1 VAALPEPRPGKTMR
15 KDSAFQATA
24 KLPLHISRHRP
35 SIFVALATVGKQGL
49 EVRLKLFVN
58 TGGNIEIDTRT
69 GEHRRR
75 V

>member
-1 VAALPEPRPGKTMR
+1 MGTPR
-15 KDSAFQATA
+15 A
-24 KLPLHISRHRP
+24 PLARERDQEV
-35 SIFVALATVGKQGL
+35 VALATVGKQGL

-69 GEHRRR
+69 GEYRCR